1 MNDTNERVEGRRQ
14 EGGRFPASEHGRA
27 AVAASREAELA
38 LELARAREEIERL
51 VAIRRRNAALGLAS
65 RKRRREFARRLKTTE
80 AQAELAIRK
89 KSFEVALGLM
99 RRTVQLRRS
108 RSRLAK
114 LWTKLR
120 ARFRPDKANIAV
132 IRNSLF
138 FDKEWYAATYPDIG
152 AGKVKAAWH
161 YYAHGAREGRDPGP
175 FFSSRGYLANNPDV
189 AEAGVNPLLHYEK
202 SGWKETRLAF
212 GEELTEIDRAAIRRH
227 VADFAWKP
235 LISVAMPV
243 YNPPIPFLRQAIE
256 SVIAQSYTNWELC
269 IANDASPDPEVART
283 LDKLAAQDK
292 RIKVVH
298 REKNGNICAA
308 SNSALAL
315 ATGDFVALMDHDDIL
330 HESAL
335 YEIAA
340 EVDAHPDVDV
350 IYSDEDKLSENG
362 ARNSPYF
369 KPDFNPELLL
379 GQNMISHL
387 GVYRRSLI
395 EKVGG
400 FRLGFE
406 GSQDFDLVLRAWA
419 ASSSNRIRH
428 IPAVLYH
435 WRQGAHAPSFS
446 ESRLE
451 QCTSAARRA
460 IQEFLDQEG
469 EGATVV
475 AAPKASSC
483 SRILRKIPD
492 PKPLVSVI
500 VLTKD
505 RADLM
510 AICADGVLNKTDY
523 PNLEL
528 LVVDHDSKEP
538 ETHALFETLKRDPR
552 VTVLPYVGSFNF
564 SAMNNM
570 AAAAAKGSILA
581 LLNND
586 IEVIDPDWLTE
597 MVSNAV
603 RRDVGAVGAKLYY
616 PDGRVQH
623 GGVVVGL
630 GGIAGHSF
638 LFEERD
644 SPGYFG
650 QALLAREVSSVTGAC
665 LVVRKSVYQEVNGL
679 NAAAFAV
686 AFNDVDFCLKVR
698 SKGYRNVWTPFAELV
713 HHESVSRGTDNT
725 PEKIERFARECANFR
740 DRWLGMIENDPFYN
754 PNLTLQTFN
763 YLPAKE
769 SRRMKPWFRYL

>member
-1 MNDTNERVEGRRQ
+1 MNDMNERTNGRLH
-14 EGGRFPASEHGRA
+14 EAGRFLA
-27 AVAASREAELA
+27 ADYARDAAAASRETELVS
-38 LELARAREEIERL
+38 ELARARDEIRRL
-51 VAIRRRNAALGLAS
+51 LAIRRRGVALALAT
-65 RKRRREFARRLKTTE
+65 RKRRRELARRLRTLE
-80 AQAELAIRK
+80 AQADMAVRK

-99 RRTVQLRRS
+99 RRTAQLRKS
-108 RSRLAK
+108 QSRLAQ
-114 LWTKLR
+114 LWERLR
-120 ARFRPDKANIAV
+120 ARLQPDKANIRA
-132 IRNSLF
+132 IRKSLF
-138 FDKEWYAATYPDIG
+138 FDREWYVSTYPDI
-152 AGKVKAAWH
+152 ATANVKAAWH

-175 FFSSRGYLANNPDV
+175 FFSSRSYLANNPEV
-189 AEAGVNPLLHYEK
+189 AEAGVNPLVHYEK
-202 SGWKETRLAF
+202 FGWRETRVAF
-212 GEELTEIDRAAIRRH
+212 GEELTAADRAAIRRH
-227 VADFAWKP
+227 IADLARKP

-256 SVIAQSYTNWELC
+256 SVVAQSYENWELC
-269 IANDASPDPEVART
+269 IADDASPDPEVART
-283 LDKLAAQDK
+283 LDKFAAQDK

-315 ATGDFVALMDHDDIL
+315 ATGEFVALMDHDDLL
-330 HESAL
+330 HETAL
-335 YEIAA
+335 YEVAVEI
-340 EVDAHPDVDV
+340 EAHPDVDV

-379 GQNMISHL
+379 GQNMVSHL

-395 EKVGG
+395 ERIGG

-406 GSQDFDLVLRAWA
+406 GSQDLDLVLRAWA

-451 QCTSAARRA
+451 QCTLAARRA
-460 IQEFLDQEG
+460 IQEFLDREG

-483 SRILRKIPD
+483 SRIIRKLPD
-492 PKPLVSVI
+492 PKPFVSVI

-510 AICADGVLNKTDY
+510 AVCADGILNKTDY

-528 LVVDHDSKEP
+528 LIVDHESKERG
-538 ETHALFETLKRDPR
+538 TRDLFAKLARDPR
-552 VTVLPYVGSFNF
+552 VTVLPYVGVFNF

-581 LLNND
+581 LVNND
-586 IEVIDPDWLTE
+586 IEIINSDWLSE

-603 RRDVGAVGAKLYY
+603 RPDVGAVGAKLYY

-623 GGVVVGL
+623 GGVVIGL

-650 QALLAREVSSVTGAC
+650 QALLAREVSAVTGAC

-698 SKGYRNVWTPFAELV
+698 ARGYRNVWTPFAQLM
-713 HHESVSRGTDNT
+713 HHESVSRGADDT

-754 PNLTLQTFN
+754 PNLTLQSFN

-769 SRRMKPWFRYL
+769 TRRMKPWFRYL